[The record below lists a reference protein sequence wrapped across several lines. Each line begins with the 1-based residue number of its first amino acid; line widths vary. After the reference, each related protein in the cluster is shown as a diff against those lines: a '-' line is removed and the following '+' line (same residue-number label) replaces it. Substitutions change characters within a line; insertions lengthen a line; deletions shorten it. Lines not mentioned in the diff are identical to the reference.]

1 MAARNISRLQDAA
14 RKVADGNFET
24 TIPVASAG
32 QLGQLARTFNEMQR
46 RLAELDSARKQ
57 FIANASHEL
66 RTPIFS
72 LGGFVELLEE
82 EDPSPEERAEFVRTM
97 RQQIDRLTKLT
108 ADLLDL
114 SQLDAGAM
122 VMQARS
128 VDLGALAREVTREFG
143 ARAELRGSRLEL
155 RTPEQP
161 AIARGDPD
169 RVRQIIR
176 ILLDNALTHTPEGTK
191 VTVTTYSVNRR
202 AELTVSDEG
211 SGIPQRVQNRI
222 FERFYTADTAGGSG
236 LGLAIASELAQRMDG
251 RITISSSR
259 RFTAFTLDLPP
270 AAVDTER
277 DAPRGAPGQGARC
290 EARAQRSPALL
301 LCLALLAGC
310 GSGERRRTAPPAAS
324 GTTGSSPQPQVIV
337 ADRRAAASTPPRSTA
352 RPRPAWSR
360 SARSSAAPAPP
371 RAPASSSTP
380 TARSSPTPTSSP
392 TNPAASA
399 GRPRK
404 SSSSSP
410 TATWSPPRSS
420 ASTPSPTS
428 PCSRSSPTASPC
440 TRSSSATTPTS
451 GSASRWRRSAAPSA
465 SSSRSRVGIVSAT
478 DRSVKS
484 LTQFQ
489 IEGAIQTDASINP
502 GNSGGPLLDAGARV
516 IGINQQIETNSGAN
530 DGVGFAVP
538 ISAIEALDRPAA
550 RRTAASSTP
559 TSASPAR
566 RSTRSSPTSSTSTPT
581 FGGLLAEVVPG
592 GPAEEAGLE
601 AATRNCA
608 SRPANTAP
616 AAT

>member
-1 MAARNISRLQDAA
+1 MPRRFRHTNLGNRITVTTVAISVGTALVIYLYTVAFGGAASGLSAVKGQIVVGGLIAASLATALGVYYAKMAARNISHLQDAA

-97 RQQIDRLTKLT
+97 RRQIERLTKLT
-108 ADLLDL
+108 VDLLDL

-122 VMQARS
+122 EMQARS

-161 AIARGDPD
+161 AIAEGDPD

-211 SGIPQRVQNRI
+211 SGIPQRVQSRI
-222 FERFYTADTAGGSG
+222 FERFYTADKAGGSG

-270 AAVDTER
+270 APVIGEGRPT
-277 DAPRGAPGQGARC
+277 GA
-290 EARAQRSPALL
+290 
-301 LCLALLAGC
+301 LAK
-310 GSGERRRTAPPAAS
+310 
-324 GTTGSSPQPQVIV
+324 
-337 ADRRAAASTPPRSTA
+337 
-352 RPRPAWSR
+352 
-360 SARSSAAPAPP
+360 APA
-371 RAPASSSTP
+371 
-380 TARSSPTPTSSP
+380 
-392 TNPAASA
+392 
-399 GRPRK
+399 
-404 SSSSSP
+404 
-410 TATWSPPRSS
+410 
-420 ASTPSPTS
+420 
-428 PCSRSSPTASPC
+428 
-440 TRSSSATTPTS
+440 
-451 GSASRWRRSAAPSA
+451 
-465 SSSRSRVGIVSAT
+465 
-478 DRSVKS
+478 
-484 LTQFQ
+484 
-489 IEGAIQTDASINP
+489 
-502 GNSGGPLLDAGARV
+502 
-516 IGINQQIETNSGAN
+516 
-530 DGVGFAVP
+530 
-538 ISAIEALDRPAA
+538 
-550 RRTAASSTP
+550 
-559 TSASPAR
+559 
-566 RSTRSSPTSSTSTPT
+566 
-581 FGGLLAEVVPG
+581 
-592 GPAEEAGLE
+592 
-601 AATRNCA
+601 
-608 SRPANTAP
+608 
-616 AAT
+616 